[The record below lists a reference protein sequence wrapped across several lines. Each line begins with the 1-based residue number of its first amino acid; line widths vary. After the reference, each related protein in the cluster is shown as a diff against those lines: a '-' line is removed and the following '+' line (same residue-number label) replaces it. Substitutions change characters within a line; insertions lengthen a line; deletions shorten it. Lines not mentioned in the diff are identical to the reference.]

1 MRTIA
6 YVTLLFLPGALIAAI
21 FGMNFFQFDAETHQ
35 VLIAKSFW
43 YYWAFTIPIT
53 IAVVGFWN
61 VWNFREKRKDVS
73 FEKDVNFSGGS
84 MRVEDVDVG
93 GRIA

>member
-1 MRTIA
+1 M
-6 YVTLLFLPGALIAAI
+6 
-21 FGMNFFQFDAETHQ
+21 
-35 VLIAKSFW
+35 LIAKSFW